1 MYIKGQWSLLYHTIF
16 HAHFSICSFRNYG
29 EHKRNIWRFRNPFDN
44 VSTKSNRTETIE
56 ETITRMKTQMTAT
69 EEKDDENLSLNELK
83 HKGMMRDIYQMLGIA
98 LPIKTAILHQDL
110 LYI

>member
-1 MYIKGQWSLLYHTIF
+1 
-16 HAHFSICSFRNYG
+16 
-29 EHKRNIWRFRNPFDN
+29 
-44 VSTKSNRTETIE
+44 
-56 ETITRMKTQMTAT
+56 MKTQMTAT
-69 EEKDDENLSLNELK
+69 EEKDNENLSLNELK

>member
-1 MYIKGQWSLLYHTIF
+1 MHIF
-16 HAHFSICSFRNYG
+16 PFVHLGITVNTSEIFGHLEIHSITFQPNQI
-29 EHKRNIWRFRNPFDN
+29 EQ
-44 VSTKSNRTETIE
+44 TIE

-98 LPIKTAILHQDL
+98 LPIKTAILQQDL